1 MNELRNINI
10 NENDLNSINQFY
22 SDISTNFNN
31 SIKLN
36 YKFKKE
42 IEDIYARTLLN
53 FGKSALSIFHL
64 KYIMMFESLA
74 EYYDDDEEL
83 VEFSN
88 SLISVINDY
97 FEDLNS
103 NLNIKSKH
111 DLDNLNYIINISLFL
126 LEEVMNDKNIEL
138 AYESFF
144 QIERKINKKKLYK
157 KSDNS
162 KMEISIRFNNDN
174 SIEIKGNMTISN
186 FNSNKNHL
194 GEFIYEV

>member
-1 MNELRNINI
+1 
-10 NENDLNSINQFY
+10 
-22 SDISTNFNN
+22 
-31 SIKLN
+31 
-36 YKFKKE
+36 
-42 IEDIYARTLLN
+42 
-53 FGKSALSIFHL
+53 
-64 KYIMMFESLA
+64 MMFESLA